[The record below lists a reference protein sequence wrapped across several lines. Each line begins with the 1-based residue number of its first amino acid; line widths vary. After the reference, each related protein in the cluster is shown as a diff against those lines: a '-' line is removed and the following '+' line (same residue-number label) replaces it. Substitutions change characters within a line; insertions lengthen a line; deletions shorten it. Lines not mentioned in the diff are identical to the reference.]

1 MSLSFFLQATVSDN
15 TAVKSIINR
24 QGIVD
29 LISADSYFDT
39 TGEIG
44 SAIVYYMH
52 QDGRQQKR
60 SLHTFDGSNLS
71 CAIMWSNVA
80 RDGTWQKTRL
90 RVYDNDGAEHI
101 IERADIGAGEDIT
114 HSAGIMTLNT

>member
-1 MSLSFFLQATVSDN
+1 MALSFFLQATVADN
-15 TAVKSIINR
+15 TSVRSVLNR
-24 QGIVD
+24 QAIVD

-44 SAIVYYMH
+44 SAIVYYTH

-60 SLHTFDGSNLS
+60 AHHSFDGSNISSDLT
-71 CAIMWSNVA
+71 WSNVA
-80 RDGTWQKTRL
+80 RDGTWQKARI

-101 IERADIGAGEDIT
+101 IERASIGAGEDIT
-114 HSAGIMTLNT
+114 HSGGIMTLNT